1 MRSFLSIL
9 LITLT
14 ITVDVSMAQDNAMTI
29 YCGECRHPGR
39 HPDDYAN
46 HAFNQVYGPN
56 AWMTVEQ
63 ADDFYILNSKGLKVY
78 VDIDFIFLGIGFE
91 GLRLPLWPEN
101 MLQITLALPNGK
113 IVKMVRSVFLTPLPV
128 PADAH
133 DRGNSNWNFAPSS
146 NGRSRSEDSRSEDED
161 RCDKRSAKAE
171 GDSGQQTC

>member
-9 LITLT
+9 LLTLT
-14 ITVDVSMAQDNAMTI
+14 LAVDVSMAQDNAMTI

-56 AWMTVEQ
+56 AWMNFEQ
-63 ADDFYILNSKGLKVY
+63 ADDFFIVNSKGLKVY

-101 MLQITLALPNGK
+101 MLEITLALPNGNV
-113 IVKMVRSVFLTPLPV
+113 VKMVRSIFQTPLPV
-128 PADAH
+128 PADTY
-133 DRGNSNWNFAPSS
+133 DRDSWKWHSLPSS
-146 NGRSRSEDSRSEDED
+146 NGRERSLATEDS
-161 RCDKRSAKAE
+161 CDTRSAKHE
-171 GDSGQQTC
+171 GDQQAC